1 MTVHT
6 LLSFG
11 PMIGLLGCAAVTDLR
26 ARRIP
31 NWLTL
36 ALAITGV
43 AQSFATGATVT
54 PMVSVVGLLIGFFL
68 PFILFAL
75 GALGGGDVKM
85 LAGIGAWMGA
95 LGVFQVFIIA
105 AIVGLVIVLIQSAVQ
120 GRLVTL
126 FRNSAVLMINI
137 VHLREMGAEHVAE
150 TGKSCRSVDR
160 PLPYAVP
167 VLTAVLLL
175 MTFG

>member
-1 MTVHT
+1 MTGQT
-6 LLSFG
+6 LLSYG
-11 PMIGLLGCAAVTDLR
+11 PLLGLLAYAAITDLR

-36 ALAITGV
+36 TLAITGV
-43 AQSFATGATVT
+43 IQSFGAGATVG
-54 PMVSVVGLLIGFFL
+54 PLASVLGLLIGFFL

-75 GALGGGDVKM
+75 GALGGGDVKL

-95 LGVFQVFIIA
+95 LGVFQVFVIA
-105 AIVGLVIVLIQSAVQ
+105 ALVGLVIVLIQSAVQ

-126 FRNSAVLMINI
+126 FRNSAVLMINL
-137 VHLREMGAEHVAE
+137 VHLREVGVDHAAE
-150 TGKSCRSVDR
+150 TGRSARSIDR

-167 VLTAVLLL
+167 VMTAVLLL